1 MPNHFGLLLL
11 CTFLL
16 VEETA
21 AFLCTAFVA
30 HRSGH
35 GASPLADSIVRLGSS
50 MSSTTAVED
59 YLAQN
64 HNMFWNMI
72 MQKNESVWKKLRESD
87 QSPTMFAPTDEA
99 MQSLG
104 DKKLQQLT
112 DVRNEETVLRMGSYH
127 AIKEPVSAA
136 DLFDSG
142 GVMTVMGDVVPVER
156 SVAGGM
162 FGVGGKEDGGVLVGG
177 ARVVE
182 TVILAGN
189 CIVHRTDDL
198 VSPSILWRYCD
209 QLRIPGS
216 K

>member
-1 MPNHFGLLLL
+1 MPNHFRLLVLCTLLL
-11 CTFLL
+11 
-16 VEETA
+16 VKETA
-21 AFLCTAFVA
+21 ALLSKTQVA
-30 HRSGH
+30 HRSGR
-35 GASPLADSIVRLGSS
+35 GVSPPSNSIVRLGSTT
-50 MSSTTAVED
+50 STTVVED

-64 HNMFWNMI
+64 HHMFWNMI
-72 MQKNESVWKKLRESD
+72 LRQNESVWKKLRESD
-87 QSPTMFAPTDEA
+87 QSSTVFAPTDEA
-99 MQSLG
+99 MEALG

-112 DVRNEETVLRMGSYH
+112 DVRNEETVTRMGLFH
-127 AIKEPVSAA
+127 AISEPVTAA
-136 DLFDSG
+136 ELFESG
-142 GVMTVMGDVVPVER
+142 GVVTVMGDVVPVER
-156 SVAGGM
+156 SVSGGM

-198 VSPSILWRYCD
+198 VSPSILWRFCD